1 MLRKSNEFQENGLHL
16 INQLLLDYLKA
27 KKGVS
32 LKARQKDIDWYE
44 QCGITI
50 TNMKNDLVKEL
61 AKKYELTDEQLKKNV
76 AVIREIQQFDKIIDT
91 ILIEHIVDMQDFNNK
106 LLLYQYLY
114 SGRVRAISNNQQ
126 HLEEKIK
133 DYLEKNVIKTSKNLV
148 GIILFDNNLD
158 QMYVLST
165 NNIWTLAT
173 PLQKGQLLQAIK
185 EDPRFIINK
194 SKINTIIGYIS
205 YDNKY
210 GHTFKIKNN
219 ELKRHTGASCDQMNK
234 DKKIQLLND
243 LAGYIKYKKY
253 SKEEI
258 AKEGEKK
265 SKKVKD
271 KEKKREGDTTGM
283 IKEQMCSLIE
293 FMMRYNTII
302 NKDDKI
308 WFLNNDKYILNKIE

>member
-1 MLRKSNEFQENGLHL
+1 
-16 INQLLLDYLKA
+16 
-27 KKGVS
+27 
-32 LKARQKDIDWYE
+32 
-44 QCGITI
+44 
-50 TNMKNDLVKEL
+50 MKNDIVKEL
-61 AKKYELTDEQLKKNV
+61 AKKHELNDEQLKKNV
-76 AVIREIQQFDKIIDT
+76 AVIKEIKQFEIIMDT
-91 ILIEHIVDMQDFNNK
+91 ILIEHIVDMQEFNNK

-114 SGRVRAISNNQQ
+114 SDRARAMSDNQQ
-126 HLEEKIK
+126 QLEEKIK
-133 DYLEKNVIKTSKNLV
+133 LYLEKSVIKTSKNLV
-148 GIILFDNNLD
+148 GIILFDNNVEHIYILNATANAGAT
-158 QMYVLST
+158 S
-165 NNIWTLAT
+165 IWTLAT

-253 SKEEI
+253 TKEEIAKEI
-258 AKEGEKK
+258 AKEGEKGEEKK
-265 SKKVKD
+265 SKKIKD
-271 KEKKREGDTTGM
+271 KDKRREGDTTGM

-293 FMMRYNTII
+293 FMMRYYTII